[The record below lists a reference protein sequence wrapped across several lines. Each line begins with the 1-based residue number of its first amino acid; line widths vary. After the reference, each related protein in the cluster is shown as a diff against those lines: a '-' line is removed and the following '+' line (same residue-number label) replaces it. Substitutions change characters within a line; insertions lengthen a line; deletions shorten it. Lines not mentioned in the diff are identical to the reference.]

1 MRAVLKNKVLVAI
14 IAILLLTNIVMLV
27 FLLGKKADKPGR
39 KPSSSGVSYLQKEL
53 GFTEQ
58 QMAQFNAMK
67 EEHREKINSLFDE
80 VKKTKDT
87 FFLHLKD
94 STASDSAVMSAANL
108 IGDKQQALDMQVF
121 ESVREIRGICTSE
134 QQQKFD
140 SLLPKIVY
148 KMVGQIRRGK
158 PKEDSLKK
166 KE

>member
-27 FLLGKKADKPGR
+27 FLLGKKSDKPHDR
-39 KPSSSGVSYLQKEL
+39 RTNTASTPYLQKEL

-58 QMAQFNAMK
+58 QMAQFNSLK

-80 VKKTKDT
+80 ARKTKDS
-87 FFLHLKD
+87 FFLLLKD
-94 STASDSAVMSAANL
+94 STVSDSALVSASAL

-121 ESVREIRGICTSE
+121 ESLREIRKLCTSQ

-148 KMVGQIRRGK
+148 KMAGQIRRK
-158 PKEDSLKK
+158 PKEDSLKRK
-166 KE
+166 D